1 MEEFSVHSLNY
12 EPGKF
17 TGEYLSVSGQFICQL
32 YLQASKRQD
41 KVLVYSFLYNCV
53 DGMQN

>member
-1 MEEFSVHSLNY
+1 MDEFSVHSLNY
-12 EPGKF
+12 ELGKF
-17 TGEYLSVSGQFICQL
+17 IDEYLSVSGQLICQL

-53 DGMQN
+53 DGM